1 MPKKRRYVFSAT
13 RIDSKKRKALILDET
28 LNETYLRLAECRDIS
43 IAIASKH
50 NDTSTE
56 NSAGLAKVL
65 DISAT
70 SGLDETFEK
79 TSPPLANLIDCHHVN
94 SSGTL
99 YPH

>member
-13 RIDSKKRKALILDET
+13 RIDSKRSKTSILDEP
-28 LNETYLRLAECRDIS
+28 LNETYVRLAECRDRPI
-43 IAIASKH
+43 IGI
-50 NDTSTE
+50 DTSKQ